1 MPRQGQCVGIC
12 LVFSYLPVEKPYPLM
27 NAGLTDNEMKA
38 LVSLL
43 GDTDAEVSAHVEQ
56 RIISLGDEIIPVLE
70 REWEQSFDPA
80 SQKRIEEIIH
90 TLQFDNLKKR
100 LAAWK
105 ESEKQDL
112 LEGLWLVAT
121 YQYPDLEF
129 SKIKDQVQQ
138 IYYETW
144 LEFKP
149 EAVPLDQVKIINSVI
164 FNKLKF
170 GPNTKNFH
178 SIGNSMIN
186 TVLESKKGN
195 PISLCCLYMLVAQR
209 MKLPIYGVNL
219 PNLFILTYKLGRHQ
233 FYINVFNKGLVFSKQ
248 DIDSYLQN
256 LQLKPNDIFYQPCSH
271 LDIIRRVMRNMIVA
285 FEKNGEDENE
295 NEIRQLLEV
304 LTDPEDPYSA
314 L

>member
-1 MPRQGQCVGIC
+1 MDGT
-12 LVFSYLPVEKPYPLM
+12 LTEK
-27 NAGLTDNEMKA
+27 EMKA

-43 GDTDAEVSAHVEQ
+43 GDTDSEIAELVEQ

-70 REWEQSFDPA
+70 QEWEQSFDPR

-90 TLQFDNLKKR
+90 TLQFDNLKRR
-100 LAAWK
+100 LVTWK
-105 ESEKQDL
+105 ASEEQEL
-112 LEGLWLVAT
+112 LEGLWLIAT

-129 SKIKDQVQQ
+129 SKIKDLVQQ

-178 SIGNSMIN
+178 SVGNSMIN
-186 TVLESKKGN
+186 VVLESRKGN

-219 PNLFILTYKLGRHQ
+219 PNLFILTYKMGRHQ

-248 DIDSYLQN
+248 DIDNYLQN

-271 LDIIRRVMRNMIVA
+271 LDIVRRVLRNMIVA
-285 FEKNGEDENE
+285 FEKTGEEE
-295 NEIRQLLEV
+295 KESEIRQLIEV
-304 LTDPEDPYSA
+304 LTDVDDPYSS

>member
-1 MPRQGQCVGIC
+1 MENKTLSPG
-12 LVFSYLPVEKPYPLM
+12 
-27 NAGLTDNEMKA
+27 EMKA
-38 LVSLL
+38 LVYLL
-43 GDTDAEVSAHVEQ
+43 GDTDPEVARHVEQ
-56 RIISLGDEIIPVLE
+56 KIISLGDTIIPFLE
-70 REWEQSFDPA
+70 QEWEQSFDPDA
-80 SQKRIEEIIH
+80 QKRMEELIH
-90 TLQFDNLKKR
+90 ALQFENLKKK
-100 LAAWK
+100 LAVWK
-105 ESEKQDL
+105 ETGGEDL
-112 LEGLWLVAT
+112 LEGLWLIAT

-129 SKIKDQVQQ
+129 TKIKDQVQQ

-149 EAVPLDQVKIINSVI
+149 DAVPLDQVKILNSVM

-170 GPNTKNFH
+170 SPNTKNLS

-186 TVLESKKGN
+186 VVLESKKGN

-219 PNLFILTYKLGRHQ
+219 PNLFTLTYKMGKHQ

-248 DIDSYLQN
+248 DIDNYLRN
-256 LQLKPNDIFYQPCSH
+256 LKLKSSDIYYQPCSH
-271 LDIIRRVMRNMIVA
+271 LDIIRQVLRNMILA
-285 FEKNGEDENE
+285 LGKTGETEKE

-304 LTDPEDPYSA
+304 ISDENDPFSG

>member
-1 MPRQGQCVGIC
+1 MID
-12 LVFSYLPVEKPYPLM
+12 SPLSE
-27 NAGLTDNEMKA
+27 NEMKA

-43 GDTDAEVSAHVEQ
+43 GDSDPEVLSHVEQ
-56 RIISLGDEIIPVLE
+56 KIISLGDSIIPILE
-70 REWEQSFDPA
+70 QEWEQSFDPH

-90 TLQFDNLKKR
+90 TLQFDNLKRR

-105 ESEKQDL
+105 EKGGEDL

-121 YQYPDLEF
+121 FQYPDLEF

-149 EAVPLDQVKIINSVI
+149 DTVPLDQIKIINSVM

-170 GPNTKNFH
+170 SPNTKNFH
-178 SIGNSMIN
+178 SVGNSMIN
-186 TVLESKKGN
+186 TVLETRKGN

-219 PNLFILTYKLGRHQ
+219 PNLFILTYKQGRHQ

-248 DIDSYLQN
+248 DIDNYLQN
-256 LQLKPNDIFYQPCSH
+256 LQLKQNDIFYQPCSN
-271 LDIIRRVMRNMIVA
+271 LDIIRRVMRNLMVA
-285 FEKNGEDENE
+285 FEKAGEPEKEQEIKWLLDELLDEN
-295 NEIRQLLEV
+295 
-304 LTDPEDPYSA
+304 DPFGA
-314 L
+314 M

>member
-1 MPRQGQCVGIC
+1 
-12 LVFSYLPVEKPYPLM
+12 
-27 NAGLTDNEMKA
+27 MKA

-43 GDTDAEVSAHVEQ
+43 GDTDMEVASHVEDK
-56 RIISLGDEIIPVLE
+56 IISLGEVVIPVLE
-70 REWEQSFDPA
+70 EEWEQSFDPLA
-80 SQKRIEEIIH
+80 QKRIEEIIH
-90 TLQFDNLKKR
+90 TLQFENLKKK

-105 ESEKQDL
+105 SSEQDL

-144 LEFKP
+144 LEFKTDV
-149 EAVPLDQVKIINSVI
+149 VPLDQIKIINSI
-164 FNKLKF
+164 LFNKLKF
-170 GPNTKNFH
+170 SPNTKNFH
-178 SIGNSMIN
+178 AIGNSLIN
-186 TVLESKKGN
+186 VVLESKKGN

-219 PNLFILTYKLGRHQ
+219 PNLFILTYKQGKHQ
-233 FYINVFNKGLVFSKQ
+233 FYINVFNKGLVFNRQ
-248 DIDSYLQN
+248 DIDHYLQN
-256 LQLKPNDIFYQPCSH
+256 LQLKPNEIFYQPCTN

-285 FEKNGEDENE
+285 FEKAGEGEKE
-295 NEIRQLLEV
+295 SEIRMLLDV
-304 LTDPEDPYSA
+304 LTDENDPYAS

>member
-1 MPRQGQCVGIC
+1 METSA
-12 LVFSYLPVEKPYPLM
+12 LSE
-27 NAGLTDNEMKA
+27 NEMKA

-43 GDTDAEVSAHVEQ
+43 GDTDPEVSSHVEQ
-56 RIISLGDEIIPVLE
+56 KIISLGDTVIPILE
-70 REWEQSFDPA
+70 REWEQSFDPD

-90 TLQFDNLKKR
+90 TLQYETLKRR
-100 LAAWK
+100 LIAWK
-105 ESEKQDL
+105 GMSGEDL

-129 SKIKDQVQQ
+129 IKIKDQVQQ

-149 EAVPLDQVKIINSVI
+149 DAVPLDQIKIINSVI

-170 GPNTKNFH
+170 SPNTKNFH
-178 SIGNSMIN
+178 SVGNSMIN
-186 TVLESKKGN
+186 VVLESRKGN

-219 PNLFILTYKLGRHQ
+219 PNLFILTYKQGRHQ

-248 DIDSYLQN
+248 DIDNYLSN
-256 LQLKPNDIFYQPCSH
+256 LQLKPNDIYYQPCSH
-271 LDIIRRVMRNMIVA
+271 LDIVRRVLRNMMVA
-285 FEKNGEDENE
+285 FEKAGEEE
-295 NEIRQLLEV
+295 KELEIRGLLEV
-304 LTDPEDPYSA
+304 LSDENDPYGG

>member
-1 MPRQGQCVGIC
+1 LIFATGFFATFCHCMENVT
-12 LVFSYLPVEKPYPLM
+12 LNV
-27 NAGLTDNEMKA
+27 NEMKA

-43 GDTDAEVSAHVEQ
+43 GDTDPEVQTHVEQ
-56 RIISLGDEIIPVLE
+56 KIISLGDSIIPVLE
-70 REWEQSFDPA
+70 KEWEQSFDPD

-90 TLQFDNLKKR
+90 TLQFDNLKRR
-100 LAAWK
+100 LFQWK
-105 ESEKQDL
+105 QSGAEDL
-112 LEGLWLVAT
+112 LEGLWLIAT

-129 SKIKDQVQQ
+129 TKIKDQVQQ

-149 EAVPLDQVKIINSVI
+149 DTVPLDQIKIINSVM

-170 GPNTKNFH
+170 SPNTKNFH
-178 SIGNSMIN
+178 SVGNSMIN
-186 TVLESKKGN
+186 IVLETRKGN

-219 PNLFILTYKLGRHQ
+219 PNLFILTYKQGRHQ

-248 DIDSYLQN
+248 DIDNYLQN
-256 LQLKPNDIFYQPCSH
+256 LNLKQNDIFYQPCSH
-271 LDIIRRVMRNMIVA
+271 LDIVRRVMRNMIVA
-285 FEKNGEDENE
+285 FEKTGEDERE
-295 NEIRQLLEV
+295 QEIRALLEV
-304 LTDPEDPYSA
+304 LTDEDDPYGS

>member
-1 MPRQGQCVGIC
+1 METSA
-12 LVFSYLPVEKPYPLM
+12 LSE
-27 NAGLTDNEMKA
+27 NEMKA

-43 GDTDAEVSAHVEQ
+43 GDTDPEVSSHVEQ
-56 RIISLGDEIIPVLE
+56 KIISLGDTVIPILE
-70 REWEQSFDPA
+70 REWEQSFDPD

-90 TLQFDNLKKR
+90 TLQYETLKRR
-100 LAAWK
+100 LIAWK
-105 ESEKQDL
+105 GMSGEDL

-129 SKIKDQVQQ
+129 IKIKDQVQQ

-149 EAVPLDQVKIINSVI
+149 DAVPLDQIKIINSVI

-170 GPNTKNFH
+170 SPNTKNFH
-178 SIGNSMIN
+178 SVGNSMIN
-186 TVLESKKGN
+186 VVLESRKGN

-219 PNLFILTYKLGRHQ
+219 PNLFILTYKQGRHQ

-248 DIDSYLQN
+248 DIDNYLSN
-256 LQLKPNDIFYQPCSH
+256 LQLKPNEIYYQPCSH
-271 LDIIRRVMRNMIVA
+271 LDIVRRVLRNMMVA
-285 FEKNGEDENE
+285 FEKAGEEE
-295 NEIRQLLEV
+295 KELEIRGLLEV
-304 LTDPEDPYSA
+304 LSDENDPYGG

>member
-1 MPRQGQCVGIC
+1 MID
-12 LVFSYLPVEKPYPLM
+12 SPLSE
-27 NAGLTDNEMKA
+27 NEMKA

-43 GDTDAEVSAHVEQ
+43 GDTDPEVLSHVEQ
-56 RIISLGDEIIPVLE
+56 KIISLGDSIIPVLE
-70 REWEQSFDPA
+70 QEWEQSFDPH

-90 TLQFDNLKKR
+90 TLQFDNLKRR

-105 ESEKQDL
+105 EKGGEDL

-121 YQYPDLEF
+121 FQYPDLEF

-149 EAVPLDQVKIINSVI
+149 DTVPLDQIKIINSVM

-170 GPNTKNFH
+170 SPNTKNFH
-178 SIGNSMIN
+178 SVGNSMIN
-186 TVLESKKGN
+186 TVLETRKGN

-219 PNLFILTYKLGRHQ
+219 PNLFILTYKLGNHQ

-248 DIDSYLQN
+248 DIDNYLQN
-256 LQLKPNDIFYQPCSH
+256 LQLKQNDVFYQPCSN
-271 LDIIRRVMRNMIVA
+271 LDIIRRVMRNLMVA
-285 FEKNGEDENE
+285 FEKAGEPEKEQEIKWLLDELLDEN
-295 NEIRQLLEV
+295 
-304 LTDPEDPYSA
+304 DPFGPM
-314 L
+314 